1 MINPNHLSNAFKYIL
16 FYKPDGVISQFSEHE
31 GYQTLSEF
39 IPIKD
44 VYPAGRL
51 DTDSEG
57 LLLLTND
64 GDLSHRLTDPKRHCA
79 KVYYVQVEGIFT
91 SEAAI
96 LLEKGVLVKGY
107 QTLPCRAE
115 KIDDPVLPTRRKEIT
130 PHAVTSWMRITLFE
144 GKKRQIRHMTAA
156 IGFPTLRLVRVAI
169 GPLNLNG
176 LEPGK
181 WRILTNPEIKL
192 LKTTIHYPPAL

>member
-1 MINPNHLSNAFKYIL
+1 MINPIHQSNAFKYVI

-31 GYQTLSEF
+31 AYQTLSEF

-44 VYPAGRL
+44 IYPAGRL

-64 GDLSHRLTDPKRHCA
+64 GGLSHRLTDPKRHCA
-79 KVYYVQVEGIFT
+79 KVYYVQVEGLFIK
-91 SEAAI
+91 EAVK

-115 KIDDPVLPTRRKEIT
+115 RIDDPVLPTRRKEIT
-130 PHAVTSWMRITLFE
+130 PHAATSWLRITLFE

-181 WRILTNPEIKL
+181 WRKLTDPEIKL
-192 LKTTIHYPPAL
+192 LKTTIHYPAAL

>member
-1 MINPNHLSNAFKYIL
+1 MINPNQKSAEFKYIL

-31 GYQTLSEF
+31 GHQALSAF

-64 GDLSHRLTDPKRHCA
+64 GNLSHRLTDPKRHCA
-79 KVYYVQVEGIFT
+79 KVYYVQVEGQVTENALNLI
-91 SEAAI
+91 
-96 LLEKGVLVKGY
+96 EKGIIVKGY
-107 QTLPCRAE
+107 RTLPCRAE
-115 KIDDPVLPTRRKEIT
+115 KIDAPVLPTRRKEIT
-130 PHAVTSWMRITLFE
+130 PHAATSWLRITLFE

-156 IGFPTLRLVRVAI
+156 TGFPTLRLVRVAI
-169 GPLNLNG
+169 GPLNLKG
-176 LEPGK
+176 LEPGQ
-181 WRILTNPEIKL
+181 WRSLTLPEIKL
-192 LKTTIHYPPAL
+192 LKTATHYRPAL

>member
-1 MINPNHLSNAFKYIL
+1 MINTNHKSSAFKYIL

-31 GYQTLSEF
+31 AYQTLSEF
-39 IPIKD
+39 IPIKN

-64 GDLSHRLTDPKRHCA
+64 GGLSHRLTDPKRHCA

-91 SEAAI
+91 SEAAK
-96 LLEKGVLVKGY
+96 LMENGVVIKGY

-130 PHAVTSWMRITLFE
+130 PHMLTSWIRITLFE
-144 GKKRQIRHMTAA
+144 GKKRQIRRMMAN
-156 IGFPTLRLVRVAI
+156 IGHPVKRLVRLAI
-169 GPLNLNG
+169 GPLELGNL
-176 LEPGK
+176 ETSQ
-181 WRILTNPEIKL
+181 WRYLTHEEIRKL
-192 LKTTIHYPPAL
+192 MQFSSAVSNC